1 MRLKCDRSYLGYL
14 GEKRF
19 PGISQVAPQISL
31 PQSQISNQMKLGQ
44 WIGLLAFIAS
54 CYILWQIRQALLL
67 LFAAVVL
74 ATALNRLARYLQKFR
89 LKRSIAVLLS
99 VSFLVLIFVG
109 LFLIVVPP
117 FAEQFQ
123 QLTQRT
129 PQGIA
134 KLNQW
139 IDLIEARLSGQIG
152 QRMPNLDIND
162 IIQQL
167 RPLVNQLVGGAGAF
181 VGNTLGVILSFLLV
195 IVLTLMTLAEPLSYR
210 KAFIQL
216 FPSFYRRRVDGIL
229 DECEI
234 ALGRWVIGALISMSV
249 ITFLSLIGLSVLQV
263 PLALAHAVVA
273 GFLNLIP
280 NIGPALSV
288 IPPVTIALLDSPFKS
303 GFVLI
308 LYFLIQQFESNLL
321 TPYVMAQQV
330 ALLPAV
336 TLIAQVFF
344 ATFFGFLGLL
354 LALPLTV
361 VAQVWVR
368 EVLIKDILNQW
379 DTSPRN
385 LAAIDTAI
393 HEEYEA
399 IGVKE
404 IRQQSLP
411 EIGNDSPS
419 QDTENQ

>member
-1 MRLKCDRSYLGYL
+1 
-14 GEKRF
+14 
-19 PGISQVAPQISL
+19 
-31 PQSQISNQMKLGQ
+31 MKLGQ
-44 WIGLLAFIAS
+44 WIGLLALIAS

-74 ATALNRLARYLQKFR
+74 ATSLNRLARYLQRFG

-99 VSFLVLIFVG
+99 ISFLVLVFVG
-109 LFLIVVPP
+109 LFLIIVPP
-117 FAEQFQ
+117 FTLQFQ

-139 IDLIEARLSGQIG
+139 IDLIENRFSGQIG
-152 QRMPNLDIND
+152 QRLPNLDIND

-167 RPLVNQLVGGAGAF
+167 RPLFNQLLGGAGAF

-195 IVLTLMTLAEPLSYR
+195 LVLTLMTLAEPLSYR
-210 KAFIQL
+210 QAFIQL

-229 DECEI
+229 DECEV
-234 ALGRWVIGALISMSV
+234 ALGGWVVGALISMSV
-249 ITFLSLIGLSVLQV
+249 ISFLSLIGLSILQV

-273 GFLNLIP
+273 GLLNLIP
-280 NIGPALSV
+280 NIGPGLSV
-288 IPPVTIALLDSPFKS
+288 VPPMTIALLDSPLKS

-308 LYFLIQQFESNLL
+308 LYFLIQQFETNLL

-330 ALLPAV
+330 SLLPAV
-336 TLIAQVFF
+336 TLISQVFF

-361 VAQVWVR
+361 VAQVWIR
-368 EVLIKDILNQW
+368 EALIKDILNQW
-379 DTSPRN
+379 HTSPKN

-399 IGVKE
+399 IGVT
-404 IRQQSLP
+404 QSQP
-411 EIGNDSPS
+411 KIPHNPKID
-419 QDTENQ
+419 DTEN

>member
-1 MRLKCDRSYLGYL
+1 
-14 GEKRF
+14 
-19 PGISQVAPQISL
+19 
-31 PQSQISNQMKLGQ
+31 MKLGQ
-44 WIGLLAFIAS
+44 WIGLLALIAS

-67 LFAAVVL
+67 LFAAVVV
-74 ATALNRLARYLQKFR
+74 ATSLNRLARYLQKFG
-89 LKRSIAVLLS
+89 LKRPIAVLLS
-99 VSFLVLIFVG
+99 ISFLILIFVG
-109 LFLIVVPP
+109 LFLIIVPP
-117 FAEQFQ
+117 FAQQFQ

-139 IDLIEARLSGQIG
+139 LDLIETRFSGQIG
-152 QRMPNLDIND
+152 QRLPNLDINN

-167 RPLVNQLVGGAGAF
+167 RPIFNQLLGGAGAF

-195 IVLTLMTLAEPLSYR
+195 LVLTLMTLAEPLSYR

-229 DECEI
+229 DECEV
-234 ALGRWVIGALISMSV
+234 ALGGWVIGALISMSV
-249 ITFLSLIGLSVLQV
+249 ITLLSLIGLSVLQV
-263 PLALAHAVVA
+263 PLPLAHAVVA
-273 GFLNLIP
+273 GLLNLIP
-280 NIGPALSV
+280 NIGPGLSV
-288 IPPVTIALLDSPFKS
+288 IPPMTIALLDSPLKS

-308 LYFLIQQFESNLL
+308 LYFLIQQFETNIL

-379 DTSPRN
+379 HTNPRS
-385 LAAIDTAI
+385 LVAIDTAI
-393 HEEYEA
+393 YEEYEA
-399 IGVKE
+399 IGVT
-404 IRQQSLP
+404 QSPP
-411 EIGNDSPS
+411 ESKPEPKPKISNNTDNSDDSVVETAS
-419 QDTENQ
+419 TKTKSASAD

>member
-1 MRLKCDRSYLGYL
+1 
-14 GEKRF
+14 
-19 PGISQVAPQISL
+19 
-31 PQSQISNQMKLGQ
+31 MKLGQ
-44 WIGLLAFIAS
+44 WMGLLALIAS
-54 CYILWQIRQALLL
+54 CYIVWQIRQALLL

-99 VSFLVLIFVG
+99 ISFLVLIFVG
-109 LFLIVVPP
+109 LFLIIVPP
-117 FAEQFQ
+117 FTQQFQ
-123 QLTQRT
+123 QLTQRA

-134 KLNQW
+134 KLNEW
-139 IDLIEARLSGQIG
+139 IDQIEIRFSGQFG
-152 QRMPNLDIND
+152 QRLPNLDVND
-162 IIQQL
+162 IMQQL
-167 RPLVNQLVGGAGAF
+167 QPLFKQLVGGAGAF

-195 IVLTLMTLAEPLSYR
+195 LVLTLMTLAEPLSYR
-210 KAFIQL
+210 QAFIQL

-249 ITFLSLIGLSVLQV
+249 ITLLSLIGLSVLKV

-273 GFLNLIP
+273 GLLNLIP
-280 NIGPALSV
+280 NIGPGLSV
-288 IPPVTIALLDSPFKS
+288 IPPMTIALLDSPLKS
-303 GFVLI
+303 GLVLL

-330 ALLPAV
+330 SLLPAV

-361 VAQVWVR
+361 VAQVWIR

-379 DTSPRN
+379 HTSPTK
-385 LAAIDTAI
+385 LAAINSAI
-393 HEEYEA
+393 EEEYQA
-399 IGVKE
+399 IGVIHSQPE
-404 IRQQSLP
+404 SLP
-411 EIGNDSPS
+411 EQKTDIPNDTDDSAV
-419 QDTENQ
+419 

>member
-1 MRLKCDRSYLGYL
+1 
-14 GEKRF
+14 
-19 PGISQVAPQISL
+19 
-31 PQSQISNQMKLGQ
+31 MKLGQ
-44 WIGLLAFIAS
+44 WIGLLALIAS

-67 LFAAVVL
+67 LFAAVVI
-74 ATALNRLARYLQKFR
+74 ATSLNRLARYLQRFR
-89 LKRSIAVLLS
+89 LKRPIAVLLS
-99 VSFLVLIFVG
+99 ISFLILIFVG
-109 LFLIVVPP
+109 LFLLIVPP
-117 FAEQFQ
+117 FAQQFQ

-134 KLNQW
+134 RLNLW
-139 IDLIEARLSGQIG
+139 LDLIETRFSAQIG
-152 QRMPNLDIND
+152 QPLPNLDINN

-167 RPLVNQLVGGAGAF
+167 RPIFNQLLGGAGAF

-195 IVLTLMTLAEPLSYR
+195 LVLTLMTLAEPLSYR

-229 DECEI
+229 DECEV
-234 ALGRWVIGALISMSV
+234 ALGGWVIGALISMSV
-249 ITFLSLIGLSVLQV
+249 ISLLSLIGLSVLHV
-263 PLALAHAVVA
+263 PLPLAHAVVA
-273 GFLNLIP
+273 GLLNLIP
-280 NIGPALSV
+280 NIGPGLSV
-288 IPPVTIALLDSPFKS
+288 IPPMTIALLDSPLKS

-330 ALLPAV
+330 SLLPAV

-361 VAQVWVR
+361 VAQVWIR
-368 EVLIKDILNQW
+368 EALIKDILDQW
-379 DTSPRN
+379 HINPRS

-393 HEEYEA
+393 YEEYEA
-399 IGVKE
+399 IGVT
-404 IRQQSLP
+404 QSPP
-411 EIGNDSPS
+411 ESKPKHKSESPDNTDDSAIE
-419 QDTENQ
+419 TA

>member
-1 MRLKCDRSYLGYL
+1 M
-14 GEKRF
+14 
-19 PGISQVAPQISL
+19 
-31 PQSQISNQMKLGQ
+31 
-44 WIGLLAFIAS
+44 GLLALIAS

-74 ATALNRLARYLQKFR
+74 ATALNRLARYLQKFG

-99 VSFLVLIFVG
+99 ISFLVLVFVG
-109 LFLIVVPP
+109 LFLIIVPP
-117 FAEQFQ
+117 FAQQFQ
-123 QLTQRT
+123 QLTQRA
-129 PQGIA
+129 PQVIER
-134 KLNQW
+134 LNEW
-139 IDLIEARLSGQIG
+139 IDQIEGRFSGRFG
-152 QRMPNLDIND
+152 QRLPNLDVND
-162 IIQQL
+162 IMQQL
-167 RPLVNQLVGGAGAF
+167 QPLFNQLVGGAGAF

-195 IVLTLMTLAEPLSYR
+195 IALTLMTLAEPLSYR

-249 ITFLSLIGLSVLQV
+249 IAFMSLIGLSVLQV
-263 PLALAHAVVA
+263 PLPLAHAVVA

-280 NIGPALSV
+280 NIGPTLSV
-288 IPPVTIALLDSPFKS
+288 IPPMTIALLDSPLKS

-308 LYFLIQQFESNLL
+308 LYFLIQQFESTVL

-330 ALLPAV
+330 SLLPAV

-361 VAQVWVR
+361 VAQVWIR
-368 EVLIKDILNQW
+368 EALIKDILNQW
-379 DTSPRN
+379 SASPKT
-385 LAAIDTAI
+385 LAAIDSAI
-393 HEEYEA
+393 HEKHES
-399 IGVKE
+399 IGVAE
-404 IRQQSLP
+404 SLP
-411 EIGNDSPS
+411 EKYLPEQKPDIPERAEHDAP
-419 QDTENQ
+419 ENQ

>member
-1 MRLKCDRSYLGYL
+1 
-14 GEKRF
+14 
-19 PGISQVAPQISL
+19 
-31 PQSQISNQMKLGQ
+31 MKLGQ
-44 WIGLLAFIAS
+44 WIGLLALIAS

-74 ATALNRLARYLQKFR
+74 ATSLNRLARYLQRFG
-89 LKRSIAVLLS
+89 LKRPIAVLLS
-99 VSFLVLIFVG
+99 ISFLILIFVG
-109 LFLIVVPP
+109 LFLIIVPP
-117 FAEQFQ
+117 FAQQFQ
-123 QLTQRT
+123 QLTQRA

-139 IDLIEARLSGQIG
+139 IDLIESRFSEPIG
-152 QRMPNLDIND
+152 QRLPNLDINY

-167 RPLVNQLVGGAGAF
+167 RPIFNQLVGGAGAF

-195 IVLTLMTLAEPLSYR
+195 LVLTLMTLAEPLSYR

-229 DECEI
+229 DECEV
-234 ALGRWVIGALISMSV
+234 ALGGWVIGALISMSV
-249 ITFLSLIGLSVLQV
+249 ITLLSLIGLSVLQV
-263 PLALAHAVVA
+263 PLPLAHGVVA
-273 GFLNLIP
+273 GLLNLIP
-280 NIGPALSV
+280 NIGPGLSV
-288 IPPVTIALLDSPFKS
+288 IPPMTIALLDSPLKS

-308 LYFLIQQFESNLL
+308 LYFLIQQFETNIL

-379 DTSPRN
+379 HTNPRS
-385 LAAIDTAI
+385 LVAIDTAI

-399 IGVKE
+399 IGVT
-404 IRQQSLP
+404 QSPPESKPEPKP
-411 EIGNDSPS
+411 EISNNTDNSDDSAVKTAS
-419 QDTENQ
+419 TETKSASAD

>member
-1 MRLKCDRSYLGYL
+1 M
-14 GEKRF
+14 
-19 PGISQVAPQISL
+19 
-31 PQSQISNQMKLGQ
+31 
-44 WIGLLAFIAS
+44 GLLALIAS

-67 LFAAVVL
+67 LFAAIVL
-74 ATALNRLARYLQKFR
+74 ATALNRLARYLQKFG
-89 LKRSIAVLLS
+89 LKRSIAVLCSISFL
-99 VSFLVLIFVG
+99 FLVLVG
-109 LFLIVVPP
+109 LFLIIVPP
-117 FAEQFQ
+117 FAQQFQ
-123 QLTQRT
+123 QLTQRA

-134 KLNQW
+134 KLNEW
-139 IDLIEARLSGQIG
+139 IDQIEARFSGQFD
-152 QRMPNLDIND
+152 QRLPNLDVND
-162 IIQQL
+162 IMQQL
-167 RPLVNQLVGGAGAF
+167 QPLFNQLVGGAGAF

-249 ITFLSLIGLSVLQV
+249 IAFLSLIGLSVLQV
-263 PLALAHAVVA
+263 PLPLAHAVVA

-280 NIGPALSV
+280 NIGPTLSV
-288 IPPVTIALLDSPFKS
+288 IPPMTIALLDSPLKS

-308 LYFLIQQFESNLL
+308 LYFLIQQFESNVL

-330 ALLPAV
+330 SLLPAV

-361 VAQVWVR
+361 VAQVWIR
-368 EVLIKDILNQW
+368 EALIKDILNQW
-379 DTSPRN
+379 SASPKT
-385 LAAIDTAI
+385 LAAIDSAI
-393 HEEYEA
+393 HEKQDS
-399 IGVKE
+399 IGVAE
-404 IRQQSLP
+404 SLP
-411 EIGNDSPS
+411 EKYLPEQKPDIPEPA
-419 QDTENQ
+419 ENEAPDHQ

>member
-1 MRLKCDRSYLGYL
+1 
-14 GEKRF
+14 
-19 PGISQVAPQISL
+19 
-31 PQSQISNQMKLGQ
+31 MKLGQ
-44 WIGLLAFIAS
+44 WIGLLALIAS

-67 LFAAVVL
+67 LFAAVVV
-74 ATALNRLARYLQKFR
+74 ATSLNRLARYLQKFG
-89 LKRSIAVLLS
+89 LKRPIAVLLS
-99 VSFLVLIFVG
+99 ISFLILIFVG
-109 LFLIVVPP
+109 LFLIIVPP
-117 FAEQFQ
+117 FAQQFQ

-139 IDLIEARLSGQIG
+139 LDLIETRFSGQIG
-152 QRMPNLDIND
+152 QRLPNLDINN

-167 RPLVNQLVGGAGAF
+167 RPIFNQLLGGAGAF

-195 IVLTLMTLAEPLSYR
+195 LVLTLMTLAEPLSYR

-229 DECEI
+229 DECEV
-234 ALGRWVIGALISMSV
+234 ALGGWVIGALISMSV
-249 ITFLSLIGLSVLQV
+249 ITLLSLIGLSVLQV
-263 PLALAHAVVA
+263 PLPLAHAVVA
-273 GFLNLIP
+273 GLLNLIP
-280 NIGPALSV
+280 NIGPGLSV
-288 IPPVTIALLDSPFKS
+288 IPPMTIALLDSPLKS

-308 LYFLIQQFESNLL
+308 LYFLIQQFETNIL

-330 ALLPAV
+330 SLLPAV

-379 DTSPRN
+379 HTNPRS
-385 LAAIDTAI
+385 LVAIDTAI

-399 IGVKE
+399 IGVTH
-404 IRQQSLP
+404 SPP
-411 EIGNDSPS
+411 ESKPEPKPKISNNTDNSDDSAVKTAS
-419 QDTENQ
+419 TETKSASAD

>member
-1 MRLKCDRSYLGYL
+1 
-14 GEKRF
+14 
-19 PGISQVAPQISL
+19 
-31 PQSQISNQMKLGQ
+31 MKLGQ
-44 WIGLLAFIAS
+44 WIGLLALIAS

-67 LFAAVVL
+67 LFAAVVV
-74 ATALNRLARYLQKFR
+74 ATSLNRLARYLQRFG
-89 LKRSIAVLLS
+89 LKRPIAVLLS
-99 VSFLVLIFVG
+99 ISFLILIFVG
-109 LFLIVVPP
+109 LFLIIVPP
-117 FAEQFQ
+117 FAQQFQ

-139 IDLIEARLSGQIG
+139 LDLIETRFSGQIG
-152 QRMPNLDIND
+152 QRLPNLDINN

-167 RPLVNQLVGGAGAF
+167 RPIFNQLLGGAGAF

-195 IVLTLMTLAEPLSYR
+195 LVLTLMTLAEPLSYR

-229 DECEI
+229 DECEV
-234 ALGRWVIGALISMSV
+234 ALGGWVIGALISMSV
-249 ITFLSLIGLSVLQV
+249 ITLLSLIGLSVLQV
-263 PLALAHAVVA
+263 PLPLAHAVVA
-273 GFLNLIP
+273 GLLNLIP
-280 NIGPALSV
+280 NIGPGLSV
-288 IPPVTIALLDSPFKS
+288 IPPMTIALLDSPLKS

-308 LYFLIQQFESNLL
+308 LYFLIQQFETNIL

-330 ALLPAV
+330 SLLPAV

-379 DTSPRN
+379 HTNPRS
-385 LAAIDTAI
+385 LVAIDTAI

-399 IGVKE
+399 IGVTH
-404 IRQQSLP
+404 SPP
-411 EIGNDSPS
+411 ESKPEPKPKISNNTDNSDDSAVKTAS
-419 QDTENQ
+419 TETKSASAD

>member
-1 MRLKCDRSYLGYL
+1 M
-14 GEKRF
+14 
-19 PGISQVAPQISL
+19 
-31 PQSQISNQMKLGQ
+31 
-44 WIGLLAFIAS
+44 GLLALIAS

-99 VSFLVLIFVG
+99 ISFLVLIFVG
-109 LFLIVVPP
+109 LFLIIVPP
-117 FAEQFQ
+117 FTQQFQ
-123 QLTQRT
+123 QLTQRV

-134 KLNQW
+134 KLNEW
-139 IDLIEARLSGQIG
+139 IDQIETRFSGQFG
-152 QRMPNLDIND
+152 QRLPNLDVND
-162 IIQQL
+162 IMQQL
-167 RPLVNQLVGGAGAF
+167 QPLFKQLVGGAGAF

-195 IVLTLMTLAEPLSYR
+195 LVLTLMTLAEPQSYR
-210 KAFIQL
+210 QAFIQL

-234 ALGRWVIGALISMSV
+234 ALGRWAIGALISMSV
-249 ITFLSLIGLSVLQV
+249 ITLLSLIGLSVLQV

-273 GFLNLIP
+273 GLLNLIP
-280 NIGPALSV
+280 NIGPGLSV
-288 IPPVTIALLDSPFKS
+288 IPPMTIALLDSPLKS
-303 GFVLI
+303 GLVLL

-330 ALLPAV
+330 SLLPAV

-361 VAQVWVR
+361 VAQVWIR

-379 DTSPRN
+379 HTSPKK
-385 LAAIDTAI
+385 LAAIDSAI
-393 HEEYEA
+393 EEEYQA
-399 IGVKE
+399 IGIIHSQPE
-404 IRQQSLP
+404 SLP
-411 EIGNDSPS
+411 EQKTDIPNNTDDSGV
-419 QDTENQ
+419 

>member
-1 MRLKCDRSYLGYL
+1 M
-14 GEKRF
+14 
-19 PGISQVAPQISL
+19 
-31 PQSQISNQMKLGQ
+31 
-44 WIGLLAFIAS
+44 GLLALIAS

-99 VSFLVLIFVG
+99 ITFLVLIFLG
-109 LFLIVVPP
+109 LFLIIVPP
-117 FAEQFQ
+117 FTQQFQ
-123 QLTQRT
+123 QLTQRA
-129 PQGIA
+129 PQGIV
-134 KLNQW
+134 KLNEW
-139 IDLIEARLSGQIG
+139 IDQIETRFSGQFG
-152 QRMPNLDIND
+152 QRLPNLDVND
-162 IIQQL
+162 IMQQL
-167 RPLVNQLVGGAGAF
+167 QPLFNQLVGGAGAF

-234 ALGRWVIGALISMSV
+234 ALGRWAIGALISMSV
-249 ITFLSLIGLSVLQV
+249 ITLLSLIGLSVLKV

-273 GFLNLIP
+273 GLLNLIP
-280 NIGPALSV
+280 NMGPGLSV
-288 IPPVTIALLDSPFKS
+288 IPPMTIALLDSPLKS
-303 GFVLI
+303 GLVLL

-330 ALLPAV
+330 SLLPAV

-361 VAQVWVR
+361 VAQVWIR

-379 DTSPRN
+379 HTSPTK
-385 LAAIDTAI
+385 LAAINSAI
-393 HEEYEA
+393 EEEYQA
-399 IGVKE
+399 IGVVHSQSE
-404 IRQQSLP
+404 SLP
-411 EIGNDSPS
+411 EQKTDIPNNTDDNGEPKK
-419 QDTENQ
+419 

>member
-1 MRLKCDRSYLGYL
+1 
-14 GEKRF
+14 
-19 PGISQVAPQISL
+19 
-31 PQSQISNQMKLGQ
+31 MKLGQ
-44 WIGLLAFIAS
+44 WIGLLALIAS

-67 LFAAVVL
+67 LFAAVVV
-74 ATALNRLARYLQKFR
+74 ATSLNRLARYLQRFG
-89 LKRSIAVLLS
+89 LKRPIAVLLS
-99 VSFLVLIFVG
+99 ITFLILIFVG
-109 LFLIVVPP
+109 LFLIIVPP
-117 FAEQFQ
+117 FAQQFQ

-139 IDLIEARLSGQIG
+139 LDLIETRFSGQIG
-152 QRMPNLDIND
+152 QRLPNLDINN

-167 RPLVNQLVGGAGAF
+167 RPIFNQLLGGAGAF

-195 IVLTLMTLAEPLSYR
+195 LVLTLMTLAEPLSYR

-229 DECEI
+229 DECEV
-234 ALGRWVIGALISMSV
+234 ALGGWVIGALISMSV
-249 ITFLSLIGLSVLQV
+249 ITLLSLIGLSVLQV
-263 PLALAHAVVA
+263 PLPLAHAVVA
-273 GFLNLIP
+273 GLLNLIP
-280 NIGPALSV
+280 NIGPGLSV
-288 IPPVTIALLDSPFKS
+288 IPPMTIALLDSPLKS

-308 LYFLIQQFESNLL
+308 LYFLIQQFETNIL

-379 DTSPRN
+379 HTNPRS
-385 LAAIDTAI
+385 LVAIDTAI

-399 IGVKE
+399 RGVTH
-404 IRQQSLP
+404 SPP
-411 EIGNDSPS
+411 ESKPEPKPKISNNTDNSDDSAVKTAS
-419 QDTENQ
+419 TETKSASAD

>member
-1 MRLKCDRSYLGYL
+1 
-14 GEKRF
+14 
-19 PGISQVAPQISL
+19 
-31 PQSQISNQMKLGQ
+31 MKLGQ
-44 WIGLLAFIAS
+44 WMGLLALIAS
-54 CYILWQIRQALLL
+54 FYILWQIRQALLL
-67 LFAAVVL
+67 LFAAIVL

-99 VSFLVLIFVG
+99 VSFLILIFVG

-117 FAEQFQ
+117 FTQQFQ

-139 IDLIEARLSGQIG
+139 IDLIETRFSGQIG
-152 QRMPNLDIND
+152 QRLPNLDIND

-167 RPLVNQLVGGAGAF
+167 RPIFNQLVGGAGAF

-210 KAFIQL
+210 QAFIQL

-229 DECEI
+229 DECEV

-280 NIGPALSV
+280 NIGPGLSV
-288 IPPVTIALLDSPFKS
+288 IPPMTIALLDSPLKS

-308 LYFLIQQFESNLL
+308 LYFLIQQFESNIL

-330 ALLPAV
+330 SLLPAV

-361 VAQVWVR
+361 VAQVWIR

-379 DTSPRN
+379 HTNPRN
-385 LAAIDTAI
+385 LAAIDSAI
-393 HEEYEA
+393 HEEYES
-399 IGVKE
+399 IGIKHSQPE
-404 IRQQSLP
+404 SLP
-411 EIGNDSPS
+411 EPKIDIPDRAENDTP
-419 QDTENQ
+419 ENQ

>member
-1 MRLKCDRSYLGYL
+1 
-14 GEKRF
+14 
-19 PGISQVAPQISL
+19 
-31 PQSQISNQMKLGQ
+31 MKLGQ
-44 WIGLLAFIAS
+44 WIGLLALIAS

-74 ATALNRLARYLQKFR
+74 ATSLNRLARYLQRFR
-89 LKRSIAVLLS
+89 LKRPIAVLLS
-99 VSFLVLIFVG
+99 ISFLILIFVG
-109 LFLIVVPP
+109 LFLIIVPP
-117 FAEQFQ
+117 FAQQFQ

-139 IDLIEARLSGQIG
+139 IDLIETRFSGQIG
-152 QRMPNLDIND
+152 QRLPNLDIND

-167 RPLVNQLVGGAGAF
+167 RPLFNQLVGGAGAF

-195 IVLTLMTLAEPLSYR
+195 LVLTLMTLAEPLSYR

-234 ALGRWVIGALISMSV
+234 ALGGWVIGALISMSV
-249 ITFLSLIGLSVLQV
+249 ITLLSLIGLSVLQV
-263 PLALAHAVVA
+263 PLPLAHGVVA
-273 GFLNLIP
+273 GLLNLIP
-280 NIGPALSV
+280 NIGPGLSV
-288 IPPVTIALLDSPFKS
+288 IPPMTIALLDSPFKS
-303 GFVLI
+303 GLVLL

-330 ALLPAV
+330 SLLPAV
-336 TLIAQVFF
+336 TLISQVFF

-361 VAQVWVR
+361 VAQVWIR
-368 EVLIKDILNQW
+368 EALIKDILNQW
-379 DTSPRN
+379 HTSPRN
-385 LAAIDTAI
+385 LAAIDSAI

-399 IGVKE
+399 IGVT
-404 IRQQSLP
+404 QSQP
-411 EIGNDSPS
+411 EIQPEPKPEIPNNTDDSAV
-419 QDTENQ
+419 

>member
-1 MRLKCDRSYLGYL
+1 
-14 GEKRF
+14 
-19 PGISQVAPQISL
+19 
-31 PQSQISNQMKLGQ
+31 MKLGQ
-44 WIGLLAFIAS
+44 WMGLLALIAS

-99 VSFLVLIFVG
+99 ISFLVLIFVG
-109 LFLIVVPP
+109 LFLIIVPP
-117 FAEQFQ
+117 FTQQFQ
-123 QLTQRT
+123 QLTQRA

-134 KLNQW
+134 KLNEW
-139 IDLIEARLSGQIG
+139 IDQIETRFSGQFG
-152 QRMPNLDIND
+152 QRLPNLDVND
-162 IIQQL
+162 IMQQL
-167 RPLVNQLVGGAGAF
+167 QPLFNQLVGGAGAF

-195 IVLTLMTLAEPLSYR
+195 LVLTLMTLAEPLSYR
-210 KAFIQL
+210 QAFIQL

-234 ALGRWVIGALISMSV
+234 ALGRWAIGALISMSV
-249 ITFLSLIGLSVLQV
+249 ITLLSLIGLSVLQV

-273 GFLNLIP
+273 GLLNLIP
-280 NIGPALSV
+280 NIGPGLSV
-288 IPPVTIALLDSPFKS
+288 IPPMTIALLDSPLKS
-303 GFVLI
+303 GLVLL

-330 ALLPAV
+330 SLLPAV

-361 VAQVWVR
+361 VAQVWIR

-379 DTSPRN
+379 HTSPTK
-385 LAAIDTAI
+385 LAAINSAI
-393 HEEYEA
+393 EEEYES
-399 IGVKE
+399 IGVT
-404 IRQQSLP
+404 QSPP
-411 EIGNDSPS
+411 ESKPEHKSESPDRTDDSAVETVS
-419 QDTENQ
+419 TQTKSASAD

>member
-1 MRLKCDRSYLGYL
+1 
-14 GEKRF
+14 
-19 PGISQVAPQISL
+19 
-31 PQSQISNQMKLGQ
+31 MKLGQ
-44 WIGLLAFIAS
+44 WMGLLALIAS

-99 VSFLVLIFVG
+99 ISFLVLIFVG
-109 LFLIVVPP
+109 LFLIIVPP
-117 FAEQFQ
+117 FTQQFQ
-123 QLTQRT
+123 QLTQRA

-134 KLNQW
+134 KLNEW
-139 IDLIEARLSGQIG
+139 IDQIETRFSGQFG
-152 QRMPNLDIND
+152 QRLPNLDVND
-162 IIQQL
+162 IMQQL
-167 RPLVNQLVGGAGAF
+167 QPLFNQLVGGAGAF

-195 IVLTLMTLAEPLSYR
+195 LVLTLMTLAEPLSYR

-234 ALGRWVIGALISMSV
+234 ALGRWAIGALISMSV
-249 ITFLSLIGLSVLQV
+249 ITLLSLIGLSVLKV

-273 GFLNLIP
+273 GLLNLIP
-280 NIGPALSV
+280 NIGPGLSV
-288 IPPVTIALLDSPFKS
+288 IPPMTIALLDSPLKS
-303 GFVLI
+303 GLVLL

-330 ALLPAV
+330 SLLPAV

-361 VAQVWVR
+361 VAQVWIR

-379 DTSPRN
+379 QTSPTK
-385 LAAIDTAI
+385 LAAINSAI
-393 HEEYEA
+393 EEEYQS
-399 IGVKE
+399 IGVIHSQPE
-404 IRQQSLP
+404 SLP
-411 EIGNDSPS
+411 EQKTDIPNNTDDSGV
-419 QDTENQ
+419 

>member
-1 MRLKCDRSYLGYL
+1 
-14 GEKRF
+14 
-19 PGISQVAPQISL
+19 
-31 PQSQISNQMKLGQ
+31 MKLGQ
-44 WIGLLAFIAS
+44 WIGLLALIAS

-67 LFAAVVL
+67 LFAAVVV
-74 ATALNRLARYLQKFR
+74 ATSLNRLARYLQRFG
-89 LKRSIAVLLS
+89 LKRPIAVLLS
-99 VSFLVLIFVG
+99 ITFLILIFVG
-109 LFLIVVPP
+109 LFLIIVPP
-117 FAEQFQ
+117 FAQQFQ

-139 IDLIEARLSGQIG
+139 LDLIETRFSGQIG
-152 QRMPNLDIND
+152 QRLPNLDINN

-167 RPLVNQLVGGAGAF
+167 RPIFNQLLGGAGAF

-195 IVLTLMTLAEPLSYR
+195 LVLTLMTLAEPLSYR

-229 DECEI
+229 DECEV
-234 ALGRWVIGALISMSV
+234 ALGGWVIGALISMSV
-249 ITFLSLIGLSVLQV
+249 ITLLSLIGLSVLQV
-263 PLALAHAVVA
+263 PLPLAHAVVA
-273 GFLNLIP
+273 GLLNLIP
-280 NIGPALSV
+280 NIGPGLSV
-288 IPPVTIALLDSPFKS
+288 IPPMTIALLDSPLKS

-308 LYFLIQQFESNLL
+308 LYFLIQQFETNIL

-379 DTSPRN
+379 HTNPRS
-385 LAAIDTAI
+385 LVAIDTAI

-399 IGVKE
+399 IVVTQSPPESKPEPKPKISNNTDNSDDSAVKTA
-404 IRQQSLP
+404 S
-411 EIGNDSPS
+411 
-419 QDTENQ
+419 TETKSASAD

>member
-1 MRLKCDRSYLGYL
+1 
-14 GEKRF
+14 
-19 PGISQVAPQISL
+19 
-31 PQSQISNQMKLGQ
+31 MKLGQ
-44 WIGLLAFIAS
+44 WMGLLALITS

-74 ATALNRLARYLQKFR
+74 ATALNRLARYLQKFG

-99 VSFLVLIFVG
+99 VSFLILVFVG
-109 LFLIVVPP
+109 LFLIIVPP
-117 FAEQFQ
+117 FTQQFQ
-123 QLTQRT
+123 QLTQRA
-129 PQGIA
+129 PQGIER
-134 KLNQW
+134 LNQW
-139 IDLIEARLSGQIG
+139 IDQFEARFSGQIG
-152 QRMPNLDIND
+152 QRLPNLDIND

-167 RPLVNQLVGGAGAF
+167 QPLFNQLVGGAGAF

-249 ITFLSLIGLSVLQV
+249 ITFLSLIGLSILQV
-263 PLALAHAVVA
+263 PLALAHAVLA
-273 GFLNLIP
+273 GLLNLIP
-280 NIGPALSV
+280 NIGPGLSV
-288 IPPVTIALLDSPFKS
+288 IAPMTIALLDSPLKS

-330 ALLPAV
+330 SLLPAV

-361 VAQVWVR
+361 VAQVWIR
-368 EVLIKDILNQW
+368 EALIKDILNQW
-379 DTSPRN
+379 SASPKT
-385 LAAIDTAI
+385 LAAIDSAI
-393 HEEYEA
+393 HEEYESIEVA
-399 IGVKE
+399 ESRSEK
-404 IRQQSLP
+404 SP
-411 EIGNDSPS
+411 EHKPDIPDRVEKDAP
-419 QDTENQ
+419 ENQ

>member
-1 MRLKCDRSYLGYL
+1 
-14 GEKRF
+14 
-19 PGISQVAPQISL
+19 
-31 PQSQISNQMKLGQ
+31 MKLGQ
-44 WIGLLAFIAS
+44 WIGLLALIAS

-89 LKRSIAVLLS
+89 LKRPIAVLLS
-99 VSFLVLIFVG
+99 ITFLILIFVG

-123 QLTQRT
+123 QLTQRA

-139 IDLIEARLSGQIG
+139 IDQIETRFSGQIG
-152 QRMPNLDIND
+152 QRLPNLDIND

-167 RPLVNQLVGGAGAF
+167 RPLFNQLVGGAGAF

-216 FPSFYRRRVDGIL
+216 FPSFYRRRVDSIL

-273 GFLNLIP
+273 GLLNLIP
-280 NIGPALSV
+280 TIGPGLSV
-288 IPPVTIALLDSPFKS
+288 IPPMTIALLDSPIKS

-330 ALLPAV
+330 SLLPAV

-361 VAQVWVR
+361 VAQVWIR

-379 DTSPRN
+379 HTSPRN
-385 LAAIDTAI
+385 LAAIDSAI
-393 HEEYEA
+393 DEEYEA
-399 IGVKE
+399 IGVTHSQPESKPE
-404 IRQQSLP
+404 HKP
-411 EIGNDSPS
+411 EIPNNTDDSAV
-419 QDTENQ
+419 

>member
-1 MRLKCDRSYLGYL
+1 
-14 GEKRF
+14 
-19 PGISQVAPQISL
+19 
-31 PQSQISNQMKLGQ
+31 MKLGQ
-44 WIGLLAFIAS
+44 WMGLLALIAS

-117 FAEQFQ
+117 FTQQFQ

-139 IDLIEARLSGQIG
+139 IDLIETRFSGQIG
-152 QRMPNLDIND
+152 QRLPNLDIND

-167 RPLVNQLVGGAGAF
+167 RPLFNQLVGGAGAF

-210 KAFIQL
+210 QAFIQL

-229 DECEI
+229 DECEV

-280 NIGPALSV
+280 NIGPGLSV
-288 IPPVTIALLDSPFKS
+288 IPPMTIALLDSPLKS

-308 LYFLIQQFESNLL
+308 LYFLIQQFESNIL

-330 ALLPAV
+330 SLLPAV

-361 VAQVWVR
+361 VAQVWIR

-379 DTSPRN
+379 HTNPRN

-393 HEEYEA
+393 HEEYQS
-399 IGVKE
+399 IGVMHSQPE
-404 IRQQSLP
+404 SLP
-411 EIGNDSPS
+411 EPKPEISNNPEID
-419 QDTENQ
+419 DTENH

>member
-1 MRLKCDRSYLGYL
+1 
-14 GEKRF
+14 
-19 PGISQVAPQISL
+19 
-31 PQSQISNQMKLGQ
+31 MKLGQ
-44 WIGLLAFIAS
+44 WIGLLALIAS

-67 LFAAVVL
+67 LFAAVVV
-74 ATALNRLARYLQKFR
+74 ATSLNRLARYLQRFG
-89 LKRSIAVLLS
+89 LKRPIAVLLS
-99 VSFLVLIFVG
+99 ISFLILIFVG
-109 LFLIVVPP
+109 LFLIIVPP
-117 FAEQFQ
+117 FAQQFQ

-139 IDLIEARLSGQIG
+139 LDLIETRFSGQIG
-152 QRMPNLDIND
+152 QRLPNLDINN

-167 RPLVNQLVGGAGAF
+167 RPIFNQLLGGAGAF

-195 IVLTLMTLAEPLSYR
+195 LVLTLMTLAEPLSYR

-229 DECEI
+229 DECEV
-234 ALGRWVIGALISMSV
+234 ALGGWVIGALISMSV
-249 ITFLSLIGLSVLQV
+249 ITLLSLIGLSVLQV
-263 PLALAHAVVA
+263 PLPLAHAVVA
-273 GFLNLIP
+273 GLLNLIP
-280 NIGPALSV
+280 NIGPGLSV
-288 IPPVTIALLDSPFKS
+288 IPPMTIALLDSPLKS

-308 LYFLIQQFESNLL
+308 LYFLIQQFETNIL

-330 ALLPAV
+330 SLLPAV

-379 DTSPRN
+379 HTNPRS
-385 LAAIDTAI
+385 LVAIDTAI

-399 IGVKE
+399 RGVTH
-404 IRQQSLP
+404 SPP
-411 EIGNDSPS
+411 ESKPEPKPKISNNTDNSDDSVVETAS
-419 QDTENQ
+419 TKTKSASAD

>member
-1 MRLKCDRSYLGYL
+1 
-14 GEKRF
+14 
-19 PGISQVAPQISL
+19 
-31 PQSQISNQMKLGQ
+31 MKLGQ
-44 WIGLLAFIAS
+44 WIGLLALIAS

-89 LKRSIAVLLS
+89 LKRPIAVLLS
-99 VSFLVLIFVG
+99 ITFLVLIFVG

-117 FAEQFQ
+117 FAQQFQ
-123 QLTQRT
+123 QLTQRA

-134 KLNQW
+134 RLNQW
-139 IDLIEARLSGQIG
+139 IDQIETAFSGQIG
-152 QRMPNLDIND
+152 QQLPNLDIND

-167 RPLVNQLVGGAGAF
+167 RPIFNQLVGGAGAF
-181 VGNTLGVILSFLLV
+181 VGNTVGVVLSFLLV

-249 ITFLSLIGLSVLQV
+249 ITFLSLIGLSILQV
-263 PLALAHAVVA
+263 PLALAHSVVA
-273 GFLNLIP
+273 GLLNLIP
-280 NIGPALSV
+280 NIGPGLSV
-288 IPPVTIALLDSPFKS
+288 IPPMTIALLDSPIKS

-361 VAQVWVR
+361 VAQVWIR

-379 DTSPRN
+379 HTSPRN
-385 LAAIDTAI
+385 LAAIDSAI
-393 HEEYEA
+393 DEEYEA
-399 IGVKE
+399 IGVTHSQPESKPE
-404 IRQQSLP
+404 HKP
-411 EIGNDSPS
+411 EIPNNTDDSAV
-419 QDTENQ
+419 

>member
-1 MRLKCDRSYLGYL
+1 
-14 GEKRF
+14 
-19 PGISQVAPQISL
+19 
-31 PQSQISNQMKLGQ
+31 MKLGQ
-44 WIGLLAFIAS
+44 WIGLLALIAS

-67 LFAAVVL
+67 LFAAVVV
-74 ATALNRLARYLQKFR
+74 ATSLNRLARYLQKFG
-89 LKRSIAVLLS
+89 LKRPIAVLLS
-99 VSFLVLIFVG
+99 ISFLVLIFVG
-109 LFLIVVPP
+109 LFLLIVPP
-117 FAEQFQ
+117 FAQQFQ

-139 IDLIEARLSGQIG
+139 LDLIETRFSAQIG
-152 QRMPNLDIND
+152 QPLPNLDINN

-167 RPLVNQLVGGAGAF
+167 RPIFNQLLGGAGAF

-195 IVLTLMTLAEPLSYR
+195 LVLTLMTLAEPLSYR

-229 DECEI
+229 DECEV
-234 ALGRWVIGALISMSV
+234 ALGGWVIGALISMSV
-249 ITFLSLIGLSVLQV
+249 ISLLSLIGLSVLQV
-263 PLALAHAVVA
+263 PLPLAHAVVA
-273 GFLNLIP
+273 GLLNLIP
-280 NIGPALSV
+280 NIGPGLSV
-288 IPPVTIALLDSPFKS
+288 IPPMTIALLDSPLKS

-308 LYFLIQQFESNLL
+308 LYFLIQQFETNIL

-361 VAQVWVR
+361 VAQVWIR

-379 DTSPRN
+379 HTNPRN
-385 LAAIDTAI
+385 LAAIDTGI
-393 HEEYEA
+393 HEEYES
-399 IGVKE
+399 IGVT
-404 IRQQSLP
+404 QSPP
-411 EIGNDSPS
+411 ESKP
-419 QDTENQ
+419 

>member
-1 MRLKCDRSYLGYL
+1 M
-14 GEKRF
+14 
-19 PGISQVAPQISL
+19 
-31 PQSQISNQMKLGQ
+31 
-44 WIGLLAFIAS
+44 GLLALIAS

-99 VSFLVLIFVG
+99 ISFLVLIFVG
-109 LFLIVVPP
+109 LFLIIVPP
-117 FAEQFQ
+117 FTQQFQ
-123 QLTQRT
+123 QLTQRA

-134 KLNQW
+134 KLNDW
-139 IDLIEARLSGQIG
+139 IDQIETRFSGQFG
-152 QRMPNLDIND
+152 QRLPNLDVND
-162 IIQQL
+162 IMQQL
-167 RPLVNQLVGGAGAF
+167 QPLFKQLVGGAGAF

-195 IVLTLMTLAEPLSYR
+195 LVLTLMTLAEPQSYR
-210 KAFIQL
+210 QAFIQL

-234 ALGRWVIGALISMSV
+234 ALGRWAIGALISMSV
-249 ITFLSLIGLSVLQV
+249 ITLLSLIGLSVLQV

-273 GFLNLIP
+273 GLLNLIP
-280 NIGPALSV
+280 NIGPGLSV
-288 IPPVTIALLDSPFKS
+288 IPPMTIALLDSPLKS
-303 GFVLI
+303 GLVLL

-330 ALLPAV
+330 SLLPAV

-361 VAQVWVR
+361 VAQVWIR

-379 DTSPRN
+379 HTSPKK
-385 LAAIDTAI
+385 LAAIDSAI
-393 HEEYEA
+393 EEEYQA
-399 IGVKE
+399 IGIIHSQPE
-404 IRQQSLP
+404 SLP
-411 EIGNDSPS
+411 EQKTDIPNNTDDSGV
-419 QDTENQ
+419 

>member
-1 MRLKCDRSYLGYL
+1 
-14 GEKRF
+14 
-19 PGISQVAPQISL
+19 
-31 PQSQISNQMKLGQ
+31 MKLGQ
-44 WIGLLAFIAS
+44 WLGLLALIAS

-67 LFAAVVL
+67 LFAAVVI
-74 ATALNRLARYLQKFR
+74 ATSLNRLARYLQRFG
-89 LKRSIAVLLS
+89 LKRPIAVLFS
-99 VSFLVLIFVG
+99 ISFLILIFVG
-109 LFLIVVPP
+109 LFLIIVPP
-117 FAEQFQ
+117 FAQQFQ

-139 IDLIEARLSGQIG
+139 IDLIETRFSGQIG
-152 QRMPNLDIND
+152 QRLPNLDIND

-167 RPLVNQLVGGAGAF
+167 RPIFNQLLGGAGAF

-195 IVLTLMTLAEPLSYR
+195 LVLTLMTLAEPLSYR

-229 DECEI
+229 DECEV
-234 ALGRWVIGALISMSV
+234 ALGGWVIGALISMSV
-249 ITFLSLIGLSVLQV
+249 ITLLSLIGLSVLQV
-263 PLALAHAVVA
+263 PLPLAHAVVA
-273 GFLNLIP
+273 GLLNLIP
-280 NIGPALSV
+280 NIGPGLSV
-288 IPPVTIALLDSPFKS
+288 IPPMTIALLDSPLKS

-308 LYFLIQQFESNLL
+308 LYFLIQQFETNLL

-368 EVLIKDILNQW
+368 EALIKDILNQW
-379 DTSPRN
+379 HTSPRN

-399 IGVKE
+399 IGVTQTQPESKPE
-404 IRQQSLP
+404 PKP
-411 EIGNDSPS
+411 EISNNTDDSS
-419 QDTENQ
+419 V

>member
-1 MRLKCDRSYLGYL
+1 
-14 GEKRF
+14 
-19 PGISQVAPQISL
+19 
-31 PQSQISNQMKLGQ
+31 MKLGQ
-44 WIGLLAFIAS
+44 WIGLLALIAS

-67 LFAAVVL
+67 LFAAVVV
-74 ATALNRLARYLQKFR
+74 ATSLNRLARYLQKFG
-89 LKRSIAVLLS
+89 LKRPIAVLLS
-99 VSFLVLIFVG
+99 ISFLVLIFVG
-109 LFLIVVPP
+109 LFLIIVPP
-117 FAEQFQ
+117 FAQQFQ
-123 QLTQRT
+123 QLTQRA

-134 KLNQW
+134 RLNQW
-139 IDLIEARLSGQIG
+139 LDFIETRFSAQIG
-152 QRMPNLDIND
+152 QQLPNLDINN

-167 RPLVNQLVGGAGAF
+167 RPIFNQLLGGAGAF

-195 IVLTLMTLAEPLSYR
+195 LVLTLMTLAEPLSYR

-229 DECEI
+229 DECEV
-234 ALGRWVIGALISMSV
+234 ALGGWVIGALISMSV

-263 PLALAHAVVA
+263 PLPLAHAVVA
-273 GFLNLIP
+273 GLLNLIP
-280 NIGPALSV
+280 NIGPGLSV
-288 IPPVTIALLDSPFKS
+288 IPPMTIALLDSPLKS

-308 LYFLIQQFESNLL
+308 LYFLIQQFETNIL

-361 VAQVWVR
+361 VAQVWIR

-379 DTSPRN
+379 HTNPRN
-385 LAAIDTAI
+385 LAAIDSAI

-399 IGVKE
+399 MGVTHS
-404 IRQQSLP
+404 QP
-411 EIGNDSPS
+411 ESMSKPKSETPNN
-419 QDTENQ
+419 TENSDDSAVETDSKPTKSTSPD

>member
-1 MRLKCDRSYLGYL
+1 
-14 GEKRF
+14 
-19 PGISQVAPQISL
+19 
-31 PQSQISNQMKLGQ
+31 MKLGQ
-44 WIGLLAFIAS
+44 WMGLLALIAS

-99 VSFLVLIFVG
+99 ISFLVLIFVG
-109 LFLIVVPP
+109 LFLIIVPP
-117 FAEQFQ
+117 FTQQFQ
-123 QLTQRT
+123 QLTQRA

-134 KLNQW
+134 KLNDW
-139 IDLIEARLSGQIG
+139 IDQIETRFSGQFG
-152 QRMPNLDIND
+152 QRLPNLDVND
-162 IIQQL
+162 IMQQL
-167 RPLVNQLVGGAGAF
+167 QPLFKQLVGGAGAF

-195 IVLTLMTLAEPLSYR
+195 LVLTLMTLAEPQSYR
-210 KAFIQL
+210 QAFIQL

-234 ALGRWVIGALISMSV
+234 ALGRWAIGALISMSV
-249 ITFLSLIGLSVLQV
+249 ITLLSLIGLSVLQV

-273 GFLNLIP
+273 GLLNLIP
-280 NIGPALSV
+280 NIGPGLSV
-288 IPPVTIALLDSPFKS
+288 IPPMTIALLDSPLKS
-303 GFVLI
+303 GLVLL

-330 ALLPAV
+330 SLLPAV

-361 VAQVWVR
+361 VAQVWIR

-379 DTSPRN
+379 HTSPKK
-385 LAAIDTAI
+385 LAAIDSAI
-393 HEEYEA
+393 EEEYQA
-399 IGVKE
+399 IGIIHSQPE
-404 IRQQSLP
+404 SLP
-411 EIGNDSPS
+411 EQKTDIPNNTDDSGV
-419 QDTENQ
+419 

>member
-1 MRLKCDRSYLGYL
+1 
-14 GEKRF
+14 
-19 PGISQVAPQISL
+19 
-31 PQSQISNQMKLGQ
+31 MKLGQ
-44 WIGLLAFIAS
+44 WMGLLALIAS

-74 ATALNRLARYLQKFR
+74 ATALNRLARYLQKFG
-89 LKRSIAVLLS
+89 LKRSIAVLCSISFL
-99 VSFLVLIFVG
+99 FLVLVG
-109 LFLIVVPP
+109 LFLIIVPP
-117 FAEQFQ
+117 FAQQFQ
-123 QLTQRT
+123 QLTQRA

-134 KLNQW
+134 KLNEW
-139 IDLIEARLSGQIG
+139 IDQIEARFSGQLG
-152 QRMPNLDIND
+152 QRLPNLDVND
-162 IIQQL
+162 IMQQL
-167 RPLVNQLVGGAGAF
+167 QPLFNQLVGGAGAF

-195 IVLTLMTLAEPLSYR
+195 IALTLMTLAEPVSYR

-249 ITFLSLIGLSVLQV
+249 IAFLSLIGLSVLQV
-263 PLALAHAVVA
+263 PLPLAHAVVA

-280 NIGPALSV
+280 NIGPTLSV
-288 IPPVTIALLDSPFKS
+288 IPPMTIALLDSPLKS

-308 LYFLIQQFESNLL
+308 LYFLIQQFESNVL

-330 ALLPAV
+330 SLLPAV

-361 VAQVWVR
+361 VAQVWIR
-368 EVLIKDILNQW
+368 EALIKDILNQW
-379 DTSPRN
+379 SASPKT
-385 LAAIDTAI
+385 LAAIDSAI
-393 HEEYEA
+393 HEKQDS
-399 IGVKE
+399 IGVTE
-404 IRQQSLP
+404 SLP
-411 EIGNDSPS
+411 EKYLPEQKPDIPERA
-419 QDTENQ
+419 ENEAPDNQ

>member
-1 MRLKCDRSYLGYL
+1 
-14 GEKRF
+14 
-19 PGISQVAPQISL
+19 
-31 PQSQISNQMKLGQ
+31 MKLGQ
-44 WIGLLAFIAS
+44 WIGLLALIAS

-67 LFAAVVL
+67 LFAAVVV
-74 ATALNRLARYLQKFR
+74 ATSLNRLARYLQKFG
-89 LKRSIAVLLS
+89 LKRPIAVLLS
-99 VSFLVLIFVG
+99 ISFLILIFVG
-109 LFLIVVPP
+109 LFLIIVPP
-117 FAEQFQ
+117 FAQQFQ

-139 IDLIEARLSGQIG
+139 LDLIETRFSGQIG
-152 QRMPNLDIND
+152 QRLPNLDINN

-167 RPLVNQLVGGAGAF
+167 RPIFNQLLGGAGAF

-195 IVLTLMTLAEPLSYR
+195 LVLTLMTLAEPLSYR

-229 DECEI
+229 DECEV
-234 ALGRWVIGALISMSV
+234 ALGGWVIGALISMSV
-249 ITFLSLIGLSVLQV
+249 ITLLSLIGLSVLQV
-263 PLALAHAVVA
+263 PLPLAHAVVA
-273 GFLNLIP
+273 GLLNLIP
-280 NIGPALSV
+280 NIGPGLSV
-288 IPPVTIALLDSPFKS
+288 IPPMTIALLDSPLKS

-308 LYFLIQQFESNLL
+308 LYFLIQQFETNIL

-379 DTSPRN
+379 HTNPRS
-385 LAAIDTAI
+385 LVAIDTAI

-399 IGVKE
+399 IGVTH
-404 IRQQSLP
+404 SPP
-411 EIGNDSPS
+411 ESKPEPKPKISNNTDNSDDSAVETAS
-419 QDTENQ
+419 TKTKSASAD

>member
-1 MRLKCDRSYLGYL
+1 
-14 GEKRF
+14 
-19 PGISQVAPQISL
+19 
-31 PQSQISNQMKLGQ
+31 MKLGQ
-44 WIGLLAFIAS
+44 WIGLLALIAS

-67 LFAAVVL
+67 LFAAVVV
-74 ATALNRLARYLQKFR
+74 ATSLNRLARYLQKFG
-89 LKRSIAVLLS
+89 LKRPIAVLLS
-99 VSFLVLIFVG
+99 ISFLILIFVG
-109 LFLIVVPP
+109 LFLIIVPP
-117 FAEQFQ
+117 FAQQFQ

-139 IDLIEARLSGQIG
+139 LDLIETRFSGQIG
-152 QRMPNLDIND
+152 QRLPNLDINN

-167 RPLVNQLVGGAGAF
+167 RPIFNQLLGGAGAF

-195 IVLTLMTLAEPLSYR
+195 LVLTLMTLAEPLSYR

-229 DECEI
+229 DECEV
-234 ALGRWVIGALISMSV
+234 ALGGWVIGALISMSV
-249 ITFLSLIGLSVLQV
+249 ITLLSLIGLSVLQV
-263 PLALAHAVVA
+263 PLPLAHAVVA
-273 GFLNLIP
+273 GLLNLIP
-280 NIGPALSV
+280 NIGPGLSV
-288 IPPVTIALLDSPFKS
+288 IPPMTIALLDSPLKS

-308 LYFLIQQFESNLL
+308 LYFLIQQFETNIL

-330 ALLPAV
+330 SLLPAV

-379 DTSPRN
+379 HTNPRS
-385 LAAIDTAI
+385 LVAIDTAI

-399 IGVKE
+399 IGVTH
-404 IRQQSLP
+404 SPP
-411 EIGNDSPS
+411 ESKPEPKPKISNNTDNSDDSAVETAS
-419 QDTENQ
+419 TKTKSASAD